1 MKQMEFVSNRDIVVR
16 SLHGHA
22 IEFKKGVPTQ
32 VPRVMHAEC
41 LEKGI
46 LPVESNEQGS
56 AIQDA
61 PGPNLAPED
70 KLERD
75 DAILEVIKQIVK
87 RNNSNDFVG
96 GGHPSAVTISSAV
109 GWKVDQKEVKEV
121 WVKNREALI
130 RAVDQAPKE

>member
-1 MKQMEFVSNRDIVVR
+1 MNFISNRDIVVR
-16 SLHGHA
+16 SLHGHSV
-22 IEFKKGVPTQ
+22 EFKKGIPTA

-46 LPVESNEQGS
+46 LPEEGPEQGN
-56 AIQDA
+56 AIADPA
-61 PGPNLAPED
+61 GPTLAPED

-87 RNNSNDFVG
+87 RNNSSDFTG
-96 GGHPSAVTISSAV
+96 GGHPSATSISAAV
-109 GWKVDQKEVKEV
+109 GWKVDQKEVKDV

-130 RAVDQAPKE
+130 KGADAPKE